1 MKVPFERRA
10 VEAIASIPD
19 PRESE
24 QWFRNLP
31 PDRREQMIREHQERL
46 LRGLQDEIDQ
56 RHRTI
61 AEAASMGG
69 IFLIADIFCPGG
81 GVLCALLSLA
91 LGAGVGYFCNRLE
104 AHLLLTALLGMFVF
118 LGSQY
123 VLLGGL
129 GWMHLGACFPLGAA
143 CALLG
148 FQREQRST
156 L

>member
-1 MKVPFERRA
+1 MKLPFERRA
-10 VEAIASIPD
+10 VEALAAIPD

-31 PDRREQMIREHQERL
+31 PDRREQMTREQQERMQ
-46 LRGLQDEIDQ
+46 RGLQHEIEECQ
-56 RHRTI
+56 RTL

-69 IFLIADIFCPGG
+69 NFMIADIFCPGG
-81 GVLCALLSLA
+81 GALTALLSLA

-104 AHLLLTALLGMFVF
+104 AHLLLTALLGMFIF

-123 VLLGGL
+123 VFLGGL

-148 FQREQRST
+148 FQREQRRS